1 MNINDYTYHL
11 CDRFILLFVAFVGL
25 VGTSYILMTASN
37 ENQNGQFKSYSIGI
51 PHNSVK
57 KTIDKYTVTLQAA
70 APSLVGTGNSK
81 AINQINLEN
90 VKVAIESSKFQ
101 EVASNSN

>member
-11 CDRFILLFVAFVGL
+11 CDRFILMFVAFVGL
-25 VGTSYILMTASN
+25 VGTSYMLMTASN
-37 ENQNGQFKSYSIGI
+37 EKGGGQFKSYTIGVQ
-51 PHNSVK
+51 HNSVK

-70 APSLVGTGNSK
+70 APSIVGTDNKK
-81 AINQINLEN
+81 ALDQVNLEN
-90 VKVAIESSKFQ
+90 TGVILESSEYK